1 MGSFSSYT
9 TKNNTI
15 FNAKTSYTIDMF
27 MNMFVCLSTSQTNE
41 HWPLIGRTNEHDLTN
56 TVRLFIG
63 HPGNKE
69 IRSFM
74 AVDISL
80 FAIWTWSR
88 PMIDDSPD
96 RSDIRMLLCSSI
108 RRSAANICSAKRG
121 CTVRPT
127 TFEFAKSEPGRCCNL
142 QKSVWHFFRGPD
154 LLCFTYMVAKSPSR
168 AETAHYP
175 QYEL

>member
-63 HPGNKE
+63 HPGSE
-69 IRSFM
+69 P
-74 AVDISL
+74 V
-80 FAIWTWSR
+80 
-88 PMIDDSPD
+88 
-96 RSDIRMLLCSSI
+96 MLLDWTLI
-108 RRSAANICSAKRG
+108 GLIDLDG
-121 CTVRPT
+121 
-127 TFEFAKSEPGRCCNL
+127 FWMDWI
-142 QKSVWHFFRGPD
+142 SVAIAIG
-154 LLCFTYMVAKSPSR
+154 
-168 AETAHYP
+168 
-175 QYEL
+175 